1 MIKFYNLE
9 KYMKINKMNKKQFA
23 KFLEISYYS
32 LTKIFNQKNVGLRFI
47 IKIIR
52 KLNLKPSEFYL
63 FRLFILKLIIH
74 FNNFD

>member
-1 MIKFYNLE
+1 MAYLQIDNMIKFYSLENLE
-9 KYMKINKMNKKQFA
+9 KYMKINKMNKKQFV

-52 KLNLKPSEFYL
+52 KLNLKPSEFL
-63 FRLFILKLIIH
+63 SF
-74 FNNFD
+74 

>member
-1 MIKFYNLE
+1 MIKFYNLENLE

-23 KFLEISYYS
+23 KFLEISYS

-52 KLNLKPSEFYL
+52 KLNLKPSEFL
-63 FRLFILKLIIH
+63 SF
-74 FNNFD
+74 

>member
-1 MIKFYNLE
+1 MAYLQIDKYNMIKFYNLENLE

-23 KFLEISYYS
+23 KFLEISYS

-52 KLNLKPSEFYL
+52 KLNLKPSEFL
-63 FRLFILKLIIH
+63 SF
-74 FNNFD
+74 